1 MRKTLAIILLV
12 FVFVTGFM
20 AILVMGAPWNSAT
33 DSTETTKP
41 TEEILIDPSEW
52 FVTDTKPSQF
62 TDETYPPRET
72 EGTIATTPTVEET
85 IIPTEPTTVPTEPEK
100 IYPELEI
107 NWYGDKRV
115 YATGEITTEVCGGD
129 IDRDFL
135 AKMVYS
141 EAGGEDWWCQVYT
154 CSAILN
160 HCEVS
165 NMTLWECGHD
175 GNHFAVAPYVD
186 RIVPSEMSY
195 EVVDYVLSGGRIEGI
210 CYFRTKRYHG
220 FGEPM
225 CKIGAHYFSIE

>member
-12 FVFVTGFM
+12 FIFVTGFS

-33 DSTETTKP
+33 DSTETTNP

-52 FVTDTKPSQF
+52 FVTDSKPSQF

-72 EGTIATTPTVEET
+72 EAATTPTIETTPPIEET
-85 IIPTEPTTVPTEPEK
+85 VPPTDPEPT
-100 IYPELEI
+100 YPELEI
-107 NWYGDKRV
+107 SWYGDKRV
-115 YATGEITTEVCGGD
+115 YATGEITTEICGGEV
-129 IDRDFL
+129 DRDFL
-135 AKMVYS
+135 AKMVYAES
-141 EAGGEDWWCQVYT
+141 GGEDWWCQVYT

-165 NMTLWECGHD
+165 NMTLWKCGHD
-175 GNHFAVAPYVD
+175 RDHFAVASYVD
-186 RIVPSEMSY
+186 GVVPSEMNY
-195 EVVDYVLSGGRIEGI
+195 DVVDYVLSGGRIEDI

-225 CKIGAHYFSIE
+225 CKVGAHYFSID